1 MDLEKQF
8 VHKGVLITRWEY
20 EAMPCSMCASA
31 IDDDTMQAI
40 AKDTYE
46 LLISN
51 GWEDAQIKKY
61 LGESTN
67 EESDDYVGNG
77 IKDDFWR
84 FMEKAAIE
92 RGMEYYEDMD
102 SDLQV
107 VSGLS

>member
-1 MDLEKQF
+1 MDLEKPF

-20 EAMPCSMCASA
+20 EFMPCPMCASA
-31 IDDDTMQAI
+31 LDDGAMQAI

-67 EESDDYVGNG
+67 EESDDDVGDG

-84 FMEKAAIE
+84 FMEKSAIE
-92 RGMEYYEDMD
+92 HGMKYYEDM
-102 SDLQV
+102 
-107 VSGLS
+107 